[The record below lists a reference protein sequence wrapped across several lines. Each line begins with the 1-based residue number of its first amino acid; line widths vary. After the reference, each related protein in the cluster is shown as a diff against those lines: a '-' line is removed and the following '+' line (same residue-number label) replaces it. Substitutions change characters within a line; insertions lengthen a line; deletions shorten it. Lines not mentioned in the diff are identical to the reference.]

1 MKHTTLSLL
10 LSLLF
15 ALATATDGTAQN
27 VVRIH
32 RHDGVVLLTDVL
44 STDSLDFNA
53 DKTMLQLHLGNT
65 IGEVAVEDIDSITFG
80 QPTGDI
86 RITYSS
92 DGVCVMNPYA
102 FRGVD
107 ITVTEGNC
115 VTVTSLLTEELTYT
129 LSGTGTSAFKL
140 YSPKKQILVL
150 NDLNLTATNGPAINI
165 QSKKKTEVQLPEG
178 TKNELCDA
186 ATYSLSDTED
196 MKGCLF
202 SEGQL
207 VFTGSGELTVAGHYK
222 HAICSDDYVEIEDG
236 TLNVS
241 QAVSD
246 GIHCK
251 DSFALNGGNVRIAG
265 TGDGIDCEGCLD
277 INDGVLEVTL
287 EQADTKAVK
296 ADSALTVSGGTLI
309 VSLKGDQTKGLKSN
323 GPLTVKGGS
332 LTFNCTG
339 NVVVTDGAPSYCT
352 AIKSDSTLCVKGGEI
367 GITHSGT
374 AGKGLSADRD
384 FTISGGKV
392 TATLTGAGGTYT
404 NASNASD
411 TYNAT
416 AVKADAALLVEGGEL
431 ELSLSGTGGKGI
443 SCDGLL
449 TIGGDTE
456 GPTIRA
462 TTTGSMIGG
471 TSGGWSTAFGPGGGG
486 TWPGGG
492 TGGGPGGTTSS
503 SGGNPKAIRCE
514 GDILVRNGS
523 LFLSTSQDGGEGL
536 ESKQTLT
543 IDGGTI
549 EATTYDDALN
559 ASKALVINGGNVYAY
574 ASNNDAIDSNG
585 TITINGGTIVASGAG
600 SPEEGFDCDQHT
612 FLVNGGL
619 LVGVGGATSNPSS
632 QSGQC
637 SAVYSAGSAS
647 SGTVYTVTASD
658 GSHVFSFAVPRT
670 YSSMTMLFSSPLLTQ
685 SSTYLIK
692 TGCSVS
698 GGTTFHGLTSG
709 DEVTGGTQ
717 KTSFTTSSK
726 VTTVR

>member
-1 MKHTTLSLL
+1 MKHASLSLL
-10 LSLLF
+10 LVLFLSL
-15 ALATATDGTAQN
+15 AAAADAAAQN

-32 RHDGVVLLTDVL
+32 RQDGVVLLTDIL

-53 DKTMLQLHLGNT
+53 DESVLRLHLGNT
-65 IGEVAVEDIDSITFG
+65 VGEVAVEEIDSITFG
-80 QPTGDI
+80 PAVSGI
-86 RITYSS
+86 SVAYSA
-92 DGVCVMNPYA
+92 DGVSVMNPYA
-102 FRGVD
+102 FRGLD
-107 ITVTEGNC
+107 ITVAEGNC
-115 VTVTSLLTEELTYT
+115 VTVTSLLSEELTYT
-129 LSGTGTSAFKL
+129 LSGSGSGAFKL

-150 NDLNLTATNGPAINI
+150 DNLSLTSANGPAINI
-165 QSKKKTEVQLPEG
+165 QSKKKTEVRLPEG
-178 TKNELCDA
+178 TSSELCDA
-186 ATYSLSDTED
+186 ATYVLSDTED
-196 MKGCLF
+196 MKGCFF

-207 VFTGSGELTVAGHYK
+207 VFTGGGELTVSGRYK
-222 HAICSDDYVEIEDG
+222 HAVCSDDYVEIENG
-236 TLNVS
+236 TLIIS

-251 DSFALNGGNVRIAG
+251 DSFTMSGGNVRIAG
-265 TGDGIDCEGCLD
+265 TGDGIDCEGFLTISGGTLD
-277 INDGVLEVTL
+277 VTL
-287 EQADTKAVK
+287 EQTDTKAVK
-296 ADSALTVSGGTLI
+296 ADSALTVSGGTLT
-309 VSLKGDQTKGLKSN
+309 VSLKGDQTKGLKSG

-332 LTFNCTG
+332 LTFNCSG
-339 NVVVTDGAPSYCT
+339 NVVVTDGDPSYCT
-352 AIKSDSTLCVKGGEI
+352 ALKSDSTLCVEGGEI

-374 AGKGLSADRD
+374 AGKGLSSDGT

-411 TYNAT
+411 TYNST
-416 AVKADAALLVEGGEL
+416 AMKADAALLIEGGEL

-456 GPTIRA
+456 GPVIRA
-462 TTTGSMIGG
+462 TTTGSKIGG
-471 TSGGWSTAFGPGGGG
+471 TTGGWSTAFGPGGGG
-486 TWPGGG
+486 GGWP
-492 TGGGPGGTTSS
+492 GGGPGGTTSS

-523 LFLSTSQDGGEGL
+523 LILSTSQDGGEGI

-559 ASKALVINGGNVYAY
+559 AAKAIVVNGGNVYAY
-574 ASNNDAIDSNG
+574 ASNNDGIDSNG
-585 TITINGGTIVASGAG
+585 TITINGGTLVASGAS
-600 SPEEGFDCDQHT
+600 SPEEGFDCDQNT
-612 FLVNGGL
+612 FLINGGL
-619 LVGVGGATSNPSS
+619 MVGVGGATSTPSS
-632 QSGQC
+632 QSAQC

-658 GSHVFSFAVPRT
+658 GSQVFSFAVPRT

-685 SSTYLIK
+685 SSTFLIK
-692 TGCSVS
+692 TDCSVS

-709 DEVTGGTQ
+709 AEVSGGTQ